1 MEDILSQDND
11 DSFRDATAKSSKA
24 YMSIIKH
31 KKEDKLL
38 SSINKKLVTRSK
50 KDEIVEDQLDD
61 LDLNSEHSK
70 NDYILVALHYKALC
84 KSYKKQLADS
94 NKKINELEQK
104 IEKLDRKRKAN
115 LELVKFETD
124 ENMKLMIEKC
134 GMYCKKINDLID
146 DVDQQTDET
155 NNVVSTANVNNLEDE
170 YGENFSQ
177 EMIIKTLQNIIRE
190 RREIKNFIKP
200 FSALIKQVNPNQKEL
215 QSKKYLHSINF
226 TQINQIIKDTLLYL
240 NENSLDKYHC
250 KCNNYYDYQKSNKC
264 EIKDE
269 TSAFFPLSRKKLNSA
284 GSSSCSSSVSS
295 SSLCLSSSS
304 SSSAIQS
311 PKFSLIQP
319 SSTLSST
326 NYSSYNRHKPSP
338 EYLLN
343 CVNLFQNLFD
353 VDCFLNVPTKLN
365 ELYYKYGQLQNF
377 RNVSRKCIN
386 LNHKNSK
393 LILFN
398 FKFIFY

>member
-1 MEDILSQDND
+1 MEDILSQCDND
-11 DSFRDATAKSSKA
+11 DSFRETRVKSSKA
-24 YMSIIKH
+24 CMSDVNIKTH
-31 KKEDKLL
+31 TKPKKEEKLFT
-38 SSINKKLVTRSK
+38 SINTTKLMSRFK

-61 LDLNSEHSK
+61 LDLNSDHSK
-70 NDYILVALHYKALC
+70 NDYILVAMHYKALS
-84 KSYKKQLADS
+84 KSYKKQLAES
-94 NKKINELEQK
+94 NKKIIELEQK
-104 IEKLDRKRKAN
+104 IEKLERKRKAN

-134 GMYCKKINDLID
+134 GMYCKKINEIAV
-146 DVDQQTDET
+146 DVDDTDER
-155 NNVVSTANVNNLEDE
+155 NNNIVSTAIKNDNNNLDE
-170 YGENFSQ
+170 YDENFNQ

-200 FSALIKQVNPNQKEL
+200 FSTLIKQVNPNQKEL
-215 QSKKYLHSINF
+215 HSKKYLQSINF
-226 TQINQIIKDTLLYL
+226 TQINQIIRDTLSYL

-250 KCNNYYDYQKSNKC
+250 KCNNYYDYQRSNKFTDA
-264 EIKDE
+264 KDE
-269 TSAFFPLSRKKLNSA
+269 TSAFFPVSRKNLNSA

-304 SSSAIQS
+304 ASSAMQS
-311 PKFSLIQP
+311 PKLSLMQP
-319 SSTLSST
+319 SSN
-326 NYSSYNRHKPSP
+326 NYSSHNRHKPSP

-377 RNVSRKCIN
+377 RNVVQDMFDPGIYYY
-386 LNHKNSK
+386 LN
-393 LILFN
+393 
-398 FKFIFY
+398 